1 MSNFAKGE
9 RVFIMDARGGH
20 HGTVQGVLR
29 SGLISVRWDSG
40 MFERCEAEEL
50 QFSTTVEDREAEQ
63 LTPTG
68 HVIGATYW
76 SSYWGGT
83 YKVVGTVGDFG
94 VVVECVLPGGGA
106 HQTVGE
112 QWSHATTLDR
122 KDVRIG

>member
-1 MSNFAKGE
+1 MSDFPKGT

-20 HGTVQGVLR
+20 HGTSHGRLR

-40 MFERCEAEEL
+40 MFERCEPDEL
-50 QFSTTVEDREAEQ
+50 QFSTTVEDREEEQ

-83 YKVVGTVGDFG
+83 YKVIGPNGPNG
-94 VVVECVLPGGGA
+94 VEVECVLPGGGA
-106 HQTVGE
+106 HQTEG
-112 QWSHATTLDR
+112 QRWTHCTDLDR
-122 KDVRIG
+122 RDVRVA